1 MDFPNDRKIHKKII
15 PLYGGLVFVGLFLL
29 YSLFFLKDNFFMPF
43 SLVYIGGVLIF
54 ILGVCDDIFKLNWF
68 YKLSAQLLILFFCVG
83 VIDSFSFFG
92 LHFSPFFSQLLFVFW
107 FLGITNAM
115 NLLDGLD
122 GLAIGV
128 FILFLIAILVL
139 INQNYFLFQHSFVFL
154 LLLVCII
161 PFLIFNFYPAKLYMG
176 SAGSLFLGYFLAVL
190 PLFLILSEN
199 QSINFT
205 YDFSFFIWIYAYI
218 IFDTIRVLFFRVTK
232 KKNHK

>member
-1 MDFPNDRKIHKKII
+1 MRII
-15 PLYGGLVFVGLFLL
+15 FYFNIRLF
-29 YSLFFLKDNFFMPF
+29 
-43 SLVYIGGVLIF
+43 
-54 ILGVCDDIFKLNWF
+54 
-68 YKLSAQLLILFFCVG
+68 
-83 VIDSFSFFG
+83 
-92 LHFSPFFSQLLFVFW
+92 
-107 FLGITNAM
+107 
-115 NLLDGLD
+115 
-122 GLAIGV
+122 
-128 FILFLIAILVL
+128 
-139 INQNYFLFQHSFVFL
+139 FL